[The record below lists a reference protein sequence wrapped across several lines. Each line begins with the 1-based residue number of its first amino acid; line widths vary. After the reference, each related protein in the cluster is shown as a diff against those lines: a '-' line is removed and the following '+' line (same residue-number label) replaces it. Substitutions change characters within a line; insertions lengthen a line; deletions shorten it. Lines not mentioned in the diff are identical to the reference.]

1 MYFLAL
7 RLGWIL
13 SSVLVSACW
22 STSEKTEFFPD
33 VPSNKKDAS
42 VNAKSDE
49 SGITFEGYFAPLN
62 WIPHPGGLYE
72 MGDVNYVDE
81 TPIHEVQV
89 APFSILKTEVTTAQY
104 LFCVTDGHCTE
115 PTACGS
121 QNNWE
126 EGEAAKL
133 PVNCVSHE
141 AAAMFCEYAGGRL
154 PSEAEWEYAARS
166 GGKDIPYPWGD
177 EPATCDRAVTD
188 GESGE
193 EVGCGLNATWPV
205 CSKPLGNSEQG
216 LCDLAGNVY
225 EWVDD
230 WIHDTYDFEW
240 EGARYRAPSDG
251 SAWNDPFI
259 YELKVMRGGGI
270 ASNDDFRAAFRQF
283 HPPDFNYGGL
293 GVRCAR

>member
-154 PSEAEWEYAARS
+154 PSEAEWEYAA
-166 GGKDIPYPWGD
+166 GKIKGYVYPWGD
-177 EPATCDRAVTD
+177 REPDCTLAIFVAD
-188 GESGE
+188 GDGSDESAF
-193 EVGCGLNATWPV
+193 GCGLGTMDLV
-205 CSKPLGNSEQG
+205 CGKTLGNSPLG
-216 LCDLAGNVY
+216 LCDMAGNLF
-225 EWVDD
+225 EWVA
-230 WIHDTYDFEW
+230 DTYHDSY
-240 EGARYRAPSDG
+240 EGAPIDG
-251 SAWNDPFI
+251 TPWLEGGEGHVI
-259 YELKVMRGGGI
+259 RGGAFFGT
-270 ASNDDFRAAFRQF
+270 ASDIKVTRR
-283 HPPDFNYGGL
+283 GL
-293 GVRCAR
+293 SNAPGSDIGFRCARSL